1 MQELNHKFCIAPMM
15 QCTDIHDRYLMR
27 LITKKSFLY
36 TEMVTTGAIIH
47 GNATHQLDF
56 NKSIE
61 SPVALQ
67 LGGSNPDELA
77 KCSEIAESMGY
88 DEINLNLG
96 CPSERVQKGSFGAC
110 LMIEPKLVQRCLNAM
125 KQSVS
130 IPVTA
135 KCRTGI
141 DKIEDYDFLQSFV
154 EGIANQNISTIIIH
168 ARNAI
173 LKGLSPRQN
182 RTIPP
187 LKYDYVYRI
196 KEDFP
201 ELEIIIN
208 GGIDSLTEAKDHLQN
223 VDGVMLGRAPY
234 DNPMMLDDVD
244 SEIFGEPKKQILRLD
259 ILKEYLTYLEELN
272 DPKIRLNQVLKH
284 IYGLNKGLKNAR
296 KYRYEINQIMK
307 EGNLSGSFE
316 RLSSYLA

>member
-1 MQELNHKFCIAPMM
+1 MM

-141 DKIEDYDFLQSFV
+141 DKIEDDDYLQSFV
-154 EGIANQNISTIIIH
+154 EGIANQNIATIIIH

-244 SEIFGEPKKQILRLD
+244 SEIFGEPKKKILRLD
-259 ILKEYLTYLEELN
+259 ILKEYLTYLEELD

>member
-1 MQELNHKFCIAPMM
+1 MM

-244 SEIFGEPKKQILRLD
+244 SEIFGKPKKQILRLD
-259 ILKEYLTYLEELN
+259 ILKEYLTYLEELD

-296 KYRYEINQIMK
+296 KYRYEINQIIK

-316 RLSSYLA
+316 RLSSYLF

>member
-1 MQELNHKFCIAPMM
+1 MM

-110 LMIEPKLVQRCLNAM
+110 LMIEPKLVERCLNAM

-141 DKIEDYDFLQSFV
+141 DKIEDYDFLRSFV
-154 EGIANQNISTIIIH
+154 ERIANQNIVTIIIH

-201 ELEIIIN
+201 GIEIIIN
-208 GGIDSLTEAKDHLQN
+208 GGIDSLIEAKDHLQK

-234 DNPMMLDDVD
+234 DNPMMLEDVD
-244 SEIFGEPKKQILRLD
+244 SEIFGEPKKRISRLD
-259 ILKEYLTYLEELN
+259 ILKEYLNYLEDLD

-316 RLSSYLA
+316 RLSFYLA

>member
-1 MQELNHKFCIAPMM
+1 MM

-141 DKIEDYDFLQSFV
+141 DKIEDYDFLRSFV
-154 EGIANQNISTIIIH
+154 EGIANQNIATIIIH

-208 GGIDSLTEAKDHLQN
+208 GGIDSLVEAKDHLQN

-234 DNPMMLDDVD
+234 DNPMMLEDVD
-244 SEIFGEPKKQILRLD
+244 SEIYGEPKKQILRLD
-259 ILKEYLTYLEELN
+259 ILREYLTYLGELD

>member
-1 MQELNHKFCIAPMM
+1 MM

-141 DKIEDYDFLQSFV
+141 DKIEDYDFLRSFV
-154 EGIANQNISTIIIH
+154 EGIANQNIATIIIH

-201 ELEIIIN
+201 ELKIIIN
-208 GGIDSLTEAKDHLQN
+208 GGIDSLVEAKDHLQN

-234 DNPMMLDDVD
+234 DNPMMLEDVD
-244 SEIFGEPKKQILRLD
+244 SEIYGEPKKQILRLD
-259 ILKEYLTYLEELN
+259 ILREYLTYLEELD

>member
-1 MQELNHKFCIAPMM
+1 MM

-110 LMIEPKLVQRCLNAM
+110 LMIEPNLVQRCLNAM

-154 EGIANQNISTIIIH
+154 EGIANQNIATIIIH

-208 GGIDSLTEAKDHLQN
+208 GGIDSLIEAKDHLQN

-259 ILKEYLTYLEELN
+259 ILKEYLTYLEELD

>member
-1 MQELNHKFCIAPMM
+1 MM

-110 LMIEPKLVQRCLNAM
+110 LMIEPKLVQKCLNAM

-141 DKIEDYDFLQSFV
+141 DKIEDYDFLRSFV
-154 EGIANQNISTIIIH
+154 EGIANQNIATIIIH

-208 GGIDSLTEAKDHLQN
+208 GGIDSLVEAKDHLQK
-223 VDGVMLGRAPY
+223 VDGVMLGRASY
-234 DNPMMLDDVD
+234 ENPMMLEDVD
-244 SEIFGEPKKQILRLD
+244 SEIFGEPKNRISRIDILR
-259 ILKEYLTYLEELN
+259 EYLNYLEDLD

>member
-1 MQELNHKFCIAPMM
+1 MM

-110 LMIEPKLVQRCLNAM
+110 LMIEPNLVQRCLNAM

-259 ILKEYLTYLEELN
+259 ILKEYLTYLEELD
-272 DPKIRLNQVLKH
+272 DPKIRLDQVLKH

-316 RLSSYLA
+316 RLSSYLS

>member
-1 MQELNHKFCIAPMM
+1 MM

-77 KCSEIAESMGY
+77 KCSEIAENMGY

-141 DKIEDYDFLQSFV
+141 DKIEDYAFLQSFV

-244 SEIFGEPKKQILRLD
+244 SEIFGKPKKQILRLD

>member
-1 MQELNHKFCIAPMM
+1 MM

-284 IYGLNKGLKNAR
+284 IYGLNKGIKNAR

>member
-1 MQELNHKFCIAPMM
+1 MM

-141 DKIEDYDFLQSFV
+141 DKIEDYDFLRSFV
-154 EGIANQNISTIIIH
+154 EGIANQNIATIIIH

-208 GGIDSLTEAKDHLQN
+208 GGIDSLVEAKDHLQN

-234 DNPMMLDDVD
+234 DNPMMLEDVD
-244 SEIFGEPKKQILRLD
+244 SEIYGEPKKQILRLD
-259 ILKEYLTYLEELN
+259 ILREYLTYLEELD

>member
-1 MQELNHKFCIAPMM
+1 
-15 QCTDIHDRYLMR
+15 
-27 LITKKSFLY
+27 
-36 TEMVTTGAIIH
+36 MVTTGAIIH

-110 LMIEPKLVQRCLNAM
+110 LMIEPKLVQKCLNAM

-141 DKIEDYDFLQSFV
+141 DKIEDYDFLRCFI
-154 EGIANQNISTIIIH
+154 EGIANQNIATIIIH

-208 GGIDSLTEAKDHLQN
+208 GGIDSLTEANDHLQN
-223 VDGVMLGRAPY
+223 VDSVMLGRAPY
-234 DNPMMLDDVD
+234 DNPMMLEDVD

-259 ILKEYLTYLEELN
+259 ILKKYLSYLEELD

-307 EGNLSGSFE
+307 EGNLLGSFE

>member
-1 MQELNHKFCIAPMM
+1 MM

-154 EGIANQNISTIIIH
+154 EGIANQNIATIIIH

-208 GGIDSLTEAKDHLQN
+208 GGIGSLTEAKDHLQN

-259 ILKEYLTYLEELN
+259 ILKEYLTYLEELD

>member
-1 MQELNHKFCIAPMM
+1 MM

-208 GGIDSLTEAKDHLQN
+208 GGINSLTEAKDHLQN

-244 SEIFGEPKKQILRLD
+244 SEIFGKPKKQILRLD
-259 ILKEYLTYLEELN
+259 ILKEYLTYLEELD

>member
-1 MQELNHKFCIAPMM
+1 MM

-110 LMIEPKLVQRCLNAM
+110 LMIEPNLVQRCLNAM

-154 EGIANQNISTIIIH
+154 EGIANQNIATIIIH

-208 GGIDSLTEAKDHLQN
+208 GGINSLTEAKDHLQN

-259 ILKEYLTYLEELN
+259 ILKEYLTYLEELD

>member
-1 MQELNHKFCIAPMM
+1 MM

-208 GGIDSLTEAKDHLQN
+208 GGINSLIEAKDHLQN

-259 ILKEYLTYLEELN
+259 ILKEYLTYLEELD

>member
-1 MQELNHKFCIAPMM
+1 MM

-141 DKIEDYDFLQSFV
+141 DKIEDYDFLRSFV
-154 EGIANQNISTIIIH
+154 EGIANQNIATIIIH

-201 ELEIIIN
+201 GIEIIIN
-208 GGIDSLTEAKDHLQN
+208 GGIDSLIEAKDHLQKI
-223 VDGVMLGRAPY
+223 DGVMLGRAPY
-234 DNPMMLDDVD
+234 DNPMMLEDVD

-259 ILKEYLTYLEELN
+259 ILKKYLSYLEELD

-316 RLSSYLA
+316 RLSTYLA

>member
-1 MQELNHKFCIAPMM
+1 MM

-154 EGIANQNISTIIIH
+154 EGIANQNIATIIIH

-208 GGIDSLTEAKDHLQN
+208 GGIGSLTEAKDHLQN

-244 SEIFGEPKKQILRLD
+244 SEIYGEPKKQILRLD
-259 ILKEYLTYLEELN
+259 ILKEYLTYLEELD

>member
-1 MQELNHKFCIAPMM
+1 MM

-154 EGIANQNISTIIIH
+154 EGIANQNIATIIIH

-244 SEIFGEPKKQILRLD
+244 SEIFGKPKKQILRLD
-259 ILKEYLTYLEELN
+259 ILKEYLTYLEELD

>member
-1 MQELNHKFCIAPMM
+1 MM

-208 GGIDSLTEAKDHLQN
+208 GGIVSLTEAKDHLQN

-244 SEIFGEPKKQILRLD
+244 SEIFGKPKKQILRLD

-284 IYGLNKGLKNAR
+284 IYGLNKGLKNAK

>member
-1 MQELNHKFCIAPMM
+1 MM

-154 EGIANQNISTIIIH
+154 EGIANQNIATIIIH

-208 GGIDSLTEAKDHLQN
+208 GGINSLTEAKNHLQN

-259 ILKEYLTYLEELN
+259 ILKEYLTYLEELD

>member
-1 MQELNHKFCIAPMM
+1 
-15 QCTDIHDRYLMR
+15 
-27 LITKKSFLY
+27 
-36 TEMVTTGAIIH
+36 MVTTGAIIH

-110 LMIEPKLVQRCLNAM
+110 LMIEPKVVQRCLNAM

-141 DKIEDYDFLQSFV
+141 DKIEDYDFLRSFV
-154 EGIANQNISTIIIH
+154 EGIANQNIATIIIH

-208 GGIDSLTEAKDHLQN
+208 GGIDSLVEAKDHLQN

-234 DNPMMLDDVD
+234 DNPMMLEDVD
-244 SEIFGEPKKQILRLD
+244 SEIYGEPKKQILRLD
-259 ILKEYLTYLEELN
+259 ILREYLTYLEELD

-316 RLSSYLA
+316 RLSPYLA

>member
-1 MQELNHKFCIAPMM
+1 
-15 QCTDIHDRYLMR
+15 
-27 LITKKSFLY
+27 
-36 TEMVTTGAIIH
+36 MVTTGAIIH

-110 LMIEPKLVQRCLNAM
+110 LMIEPNLVQRCLNAM

-141 DKIEDYDFLQSFV
+141 DKIEDYDFLRSFV
-154 EGIANQNISTIIIH
+154 EGIANQNIETIIIH

-201 ELEIIIN
+201 ELQIIIN
-208 GGIDSLTEAKDHLQN
+208 GGIDSLTEAKDHLQK

-234 DNPMMLDDVD
+234 DNPMMLEDVD
-244 SEIFGEPKKQILRLD
+244 SQIFGEPKKQILRLD
-259 ILKEYLTYLEELN
+259 ILKEYLNYLKKLD
-272 DPKIRLNQVLKH
+272 DPNIRLNQVLKH

-296 KYRYEINQIMK
+296 KYRYEINQIIK

-316 RLSSYLA
+316 RLSSYLF

>member
-1 MQELNHKFCIAPMM
+1 MM

-110 LMIEPKLVQRCLNAM
+110 LMIEPNLVQRCLNAM

-154 EGIANQNISTIIIH
+154 EGIANQNIATIIIH

-208 GGIDSLTEAKDHLQN
+208 GGINSLTEAKNHLQN

-259 ILKEYLTYLEELN
+259 ILKEYLTYLEELD

>member
-1 MQELNHKFCIAPMM
+1 MM

-27 LITKKSFLY
+27 LITKESFLY

-141 DKIEDYDFLQSFV
+141 DKIEDYAFLQSFV

-244 SEIFGEPKKQILRLD
+244 SEIFGKPKKQILRLD

>member
-1 MQELNHKFCIAPMM
+1 MM

-244 SEIFGEPKKQILRLD
+244 SEIFGKPKKQILRLD

>member
-1 MQELNHKFCIAPMM
+1 MM

-110 LMIEPKLVQRCLNAM
+110 LMIEPNLVQRCLNAM

-141 DKIEDYDFLQSFV
+141 DKIEDYDFLRSFV
-154 EGIANQNISTIIIH
+154 EGIANQNIETIIIH

-201 ELEIIIN
+201 ELQIIIN
-208 GGIDSLTEAKDHLQN
+208 GGIDSITEAKDHLQK

-234 DNPMMLDDVD
+234 DNPMMLEDVD

-259 ILKEYLTYLEELN
+259 ILKEYLNYLKKLD
-272 DPKIRLNQVLKH
+272 DPNIRLNQVLKH

-296 KYRYEINQIMK
+296 KYRYEINQIIK

-316 RLSSYLA
+316 RLSSYLF

>member
-1 MQELNHKFCIAPMM
+1 MM

-110 LMIEPKLVQRCLNAM
+110 LMIEPKLVQKCLNAM

-208 GGIDSLTEAKDHLQN
+208 GGIDSLTEANDHLQK

-234 DNPMMLDDVD
+234 DNPMMLEDVD
-244 SEIFGEPKKQILRLD
+244 SEIFGEPKKRISRLD
-259 ILKEYLTYLEELN
+259 ILKEYLNYLENLDN
-272 DPKIRLNQVLKH
+272 PKIRLNQVLKH

>member
-1 MQELNHKFCIAPMM
+1 MM

-47 GNATHQLDF
+47 GNATHQLEF

-110 LMIEPKLVQRCLNAM
+110 LMIEPKLVQRCLSAM

-141 DKIEDYDFLQSFV
+141 NEIEDYDFLRSFV
-154 EGIANQNISTIIIH
+154 GGIANQNIVTIIIH

-208 GGIDSLTEAKDHLQN
+208 GGIDSLTETKDHLQK
-223 VDGVMLGRAPY
+223 VDGVMLGRTPY
-234 DNPMMLDDVD
+234 DNPMMLADVD
-244 SEIFGEPKKQILRLD
+244 SQIFGDPKKQILRLD
-259 ILKEYLTYLEELN
+259 ILKEYLGYLEELD

-307 EGNLSGSFE
+307 EGDLSGSFE
-316 RLSSYLA
+316 RLSSYLF

>member
-1 MQELNHKFCIAPMM
+1 MM

-141 DKIEDYDFLQSFV
+141 DKIEDYDFLRCFI
-154 EGIANQNISTIIIH
+154 EGIANQNIATIIIH

-201 ELEIIIN
+201 ELQIIIN
-208 GGIDSLTEAKDHLQN
+208 GGIDSLTVAKDHLQN

-234 DNPMMLDDVD
+234 DNPMMLEDVD
-244 SEIFGEPKKQILRLD
+244 SEIFGEPKKQILRLN
-259 ILKEYLTYLEELN
+259 ILKEYLTYLEEL
-272 DPKIRLNQVLKH
+272 DGPKIRLNQVLKH

>member
-1 MQELNHKFCIAPMM
+1 MM

-110 LMIEPKLVQRCLNAM
+110 LMIEPKLVQKCLNAM

-208 GGIDSLTEAKDHLQN
+208 GGINSLTEAKNHLQN

-244 SEIFGEPKKQILRLD
+244 SEIFGEPKKHILRLD

>member
-1 MQELNHKFCIAPMM
+1 MM

-208 GGIDSLTEAKDHLQN
+208 GGIYSLSEAKDHLQN

-234 DNPMMLDDVD
+234 DNPMMLDGVD
-244 SEIFGEPKKQILRLD
+244 SEIFGKPKKQILRLD
-259 ILKEYLTYLEELN
+259 ILKEYLTYLEELD

>member
-1 MQELNHKFCIAPMM
+1 MM

-154 EGIANQNISTIIIH
+154 EGMANQNISTIIIH

-201 ELEIIIN
+201 ELKIIIN

-234 DNPMMLDDVD
+234 DNPMMLEDVD
-244 SEIFGEPKKQILRLD
+244 SEIFGEPKKHILRLD
-259 ILKEYLTYLEELN
+259 ILKKYLSYLEELD

-284 IYGLNKGLKNAR
+284 IYGLNKGLKNAK

>member
-1 MQELNHKFCIAPMM
+1 
-15 QCTDIHDRYLMR
+15 
-27 LITKKSFLY
+27 
-36 TEMVTTGAIIH
+36 MVTTGAIIH

-110 LMIEPKLVQRCLNAM
+110 LMIEPKLVQKCLNAM

-141 DKIEDYDFLQSFV
+141 DKIEDYDFLRSFV
-154 EGIANQNISTIIIH
+154 EGIANQNIATIIIH

-208 GGIDSLTEAKDHLQN
+208 GGIDSLTEANDHLQN

-234 DNPMMLDDVD
+234 DNPMMLEDVD

-259 ILKEYLTYLEELN
+259 ILKKYLSYLEELD

>member
-1 MQELNHKFCIAPMM
+1 MM

-110 LMIEPKLVQRCLNAM
+110 LMTEPKLVQRCLNAM
-125 KQSVS
+125 NQSVS

-141 DKIEDYDFLQSFV
+141 DKIEDYDFLRSFV
-154 EGIANQNISTIIIH
+154 EGIANQNIATIIIH

-223 VDGVMLGRAPY
+223 VDGVMLGRTPY

>member
-1 MQELNHKFCIAPMM
+1 
-15 QCTDIHDRYLMR
+15 
-27 LITKKSFLY
+27 
-36 TEMVTTGAIIH
+36 MVTTGAIIH

-110 LMIEPKLVQRCLNAM
+110 LMIEPKLVQKCLNAM
-125 KQSVS
+125 KRSVS

-141 DKIEDYDFLQSFV
+141 DKIEDYDFLRCFI
-154 EGIANQNISTIIIH
+154 EGIANQNIATIIIH

-182 RTIPP
+182 RSIPP

-208 GGIDSLTEAKDHLQN
+208 GGIDSLTEANDHLQN

-234 DNPMMLDDVD
+234 DNPMMLEDVD

-259 ILKEYLTYLEELN
+259 ILKKYLSYLEELD

-316 RLSSYLA
+316 RLSTYLA

>member
-1 MQELNHKFCIAPMM
+1 MM

-259 ILKEYLTYLEELN
+259 ILKEYLTYLEELD

>member
-1 MQELNHKFCIAPMM
+1 MM
-15 QCTDIHDRYLMR
+15 QCTDIHDRFLMR

-141 DKIEDYDFLQSFV
+141 DKIEDYDFLRSFV
-154 EGIANQNISTIIIH
+154 EGIANQNIETIIIH

-201 ELEIIIN
+201 ELQIIIN
-208 GGIDSLTEAKDHLQN
+208 GGIDSLTEAKDHLQK
-223 VDGVMLGRAPY
+223 VDGVMLGRVPY
-234 DNPMMLDDVD
+234 DNPMMLEDVD
-244 SEIFGEPKKQILRLD
+244 SEIFGEPKKQILRVD
-259 ILKEYLTYLEELN
+259 ILKEYLNYLKELD
-272 DPKIRLNQVLKH
+272 DPNIRLNQVLKH

-316 RLSSYLA
+316 RLSSYLF

>member
-1 MQELNHKFCIAPMM
+1 
-15 QCTDIHDRYLMR
+15 
-27 LITKKSFLY
+27 
-36 TEMVTTGAIIH
+36 MVTTGAIIH

-141 DKIEDYDFLQSFV
+141 DKIEDYNFLQSFV

-259 ILKEYLTYLEELN
+259 ILKEYLNYLKKLD
-272 DPKIRLNQVLKH
+272 DPNIRLNQVLKH